1 MGSAREKV
9 ESLERIEMIMRS
21 EKSKVAGLGGGI
33 TREVDDGNWVNFDEA
48 VDEVGVT
55 ACARRVKDDSGV
67 GSDEIESGFGFGK
80 MSGDVGM
87 GWRSEGGGKF

>member
-9 ESLERIEMIMRS
+9 EGLEGIEVIMRC
-21 EKSKVAGLGGGI
+21 KKGKVTGLGGGV
-33 TREVDDGNWVNFDEA
+33 TREIDNGDWVNFNEA
-48 VDEVGVT
+48 MNEVGMT
-55 ACARRVKDDSGV
+55 ARTRRIKDDGGV